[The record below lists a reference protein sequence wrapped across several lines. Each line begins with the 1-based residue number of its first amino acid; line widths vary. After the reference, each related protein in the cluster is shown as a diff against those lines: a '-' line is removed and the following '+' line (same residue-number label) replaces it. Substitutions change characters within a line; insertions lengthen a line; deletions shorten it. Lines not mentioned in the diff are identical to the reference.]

1 MQFWIDPRQ
10 HVASYHET
18 WPPPAPIKSLSWAH
32 EGGTWLVWP
41 PRAFCRL
48 LGLHKVTKR
57 VLLISARERRK
68 KEKKGDH
75 TLSSSFHRKS
85 YRIRLFFS
93 STYGGR
99 AWPLGGSRVLGRHP
113 DSPPSRTLRLPKA
126 RKQRGRW
133 REKMTLPTTTTRVV
147 SSKVRWGRHAHT
159 EGGGSAQDEIKGE
172 TFG

>member
-1 MQFWIDPRQ
+1 MS
-10 HVASYHET
+10 H
-18 WPPPAPIKSLSWAH
+18 PITKRDLLQLPLNPFRELTKVVPGS
-32 EGGTWLVWP
+32 
-41 PRAFCRL
+41 CDL
-48 LGLHKVTKR
+48 LGR
-57 VLLISARERRK
+57 SAGCWGSIRLPNVYYSFPPESEERK
-68 KEKKGDH
+68 KKKGDH
-75 TLSSSFHRKS
+75 TLSSSSFHRKS

-147 SSKVRWGRHAHT
+147 SSKVRSGGRHAHT
-159 EGGGSAQDEIKGE
+159 EGGGSPQDEIKGE